1 MERLGISAVIFE
13 DKTGLKQNSLFQN
26 TSNQKQE
33 DKKNLLKKN
42 IIDTQDTLEELKKPH
57 HKH

>member
-33 DKKNLLKKN
+33 DKKKFAEKISIATKAKKVK
-42 IIDTQDTLEELKKPH
+42 ILW
-57 HKH
+57 